1 MSITQNKL
9 KRLKNSNN
17 TIRKQQEL
25 NDFVAQLIHNYS
37 IADIAELNGI
47 SRQQQ
52 HNRINKQ
59 AEEVL
64 KNATS

>member
-1 MSITQNKL
+1 MSKIVQHKS
-9 KRLKNSNN
+9 KKNSKS
-17 TIRKQQEL
+17 TVRKQREL
-25 NDFVAQLIHNYS
+25 NDFVAHLIHNYS

-59 AEEVL
+59 EKEAA
-64 KNATS
+64 K